1 MREASANI
9 RLVRW
14 FLDPLKAVELS
25 EGLRELLRVDL
36 GERSYV
42 DVEVPAGLLREL
54 RDLAER
60 QFWDLDQ
67 VTQRQEIKAAHITR
81 VLIEGKLRRLE
92 K

>member
-1 MREASANI
+1 MSSEESVNV

-14 FLDPLKAVELS
+14 FLDPLKAVEIS
-25 EGLRELLRVDL
+25 EGLRDLLKVDL

-42 DVEVPAGLLREL
+42 DVEVPAGLLQEL

-60 QFWDLDQ
+60 QFWGLNQ

-81 VLIEGKLRRLE
+81 VLIEAKLRRL
-92 K
+92 